1 MIRELLTMIPRIL
14 IGLGSGIII
23 SGGVVAFITIIGVIP
38 MMAHRTQTGHYAMW
52 YENAIILGAISGS
65 ILSMWEIR
73 IQLWSWLVMLLLFG
87 FGMFVGCL
95 IIALAEVLDVFPIV
109 NRRVKVKKG
118 ISLFVLSLAA
128 GKLVGSLLYWIYP
141 MFLEVIQ

>member
-1 MIRELLTMIPRIL
+1 MREILTIIPRIL
-14 IGLGSGIII
+14 VGMGAGIII
-23 SGGVVAFITIIGVIP
+23 SGGVVAFITIIGIIP
-38 MMAHRTQTGHYAMW
+38 MMAHRTQTGHYVIW

-65 ILSMWEIR
+65 ILSMWETR
-73 IQLWSWLVMLLLFG
+73 LFLWSWVVVLLLFG
-87 FGMFVGCL
+87 FGMFVGGL

-128 GKLVGSLLYWIYP
+128 GKLIGSLLYWLYP
-141 MFLEVIQ
+141 MFLEIIQ

>member
-1 MIRELLTMIPRIL
+1 MRELLTIIPRIL
-14 IGLGSGIII
+14 IGMGAGVII

-38 MMAHRTQTGHYAMW
+38 MMAHRTQTGHHVMW
-52 YENAIILGAISGS
+52 YENAIIIGAISGS
-65 ILSMWEIR
+65 ILSMWELR
-73 IQLWSWLVMLLLFG
+73 LHLWAWLVILLLFG
-87 FGMFVGCL
+87 FGMFVGGL
-95 IIALAEVLDVFPIV
+95 IIALAEVLDVFPII

-141 MFLEVIQ
+141 MFLEIIQ

>member
-1 MIRELLTMIPRIL
+1 MRELLTVIPRFL
-14 IGLGSGIII
+14 LGVGAGVII

-38 MMAHRTQTGHYAMW
+38 MMAHRTHTGHHIMW
-52 YENAIILGAISGS
+52 YENAIVVGAISGS
-65 ILSMWEIR
+65 VLSMWEMR
-73 IQLWSWLVMLLLFG
+73 LHLWTWLVIILLFG
-87 FGMFVGCL
+87 FGMFVGGL

-109 NRRVKVKKG
+109 NRRIKVKKG

-128 GKLVGSLLYWIYP
+128 GKLIGSLLYWIYP